1 LNSGGTTLDHAH
13 EGVRD
18 VVGVHQRNAQ
28 ANLRRTTAKRP
39 RRHAFSLR
47 RRKLPLNGLY
57 AACVVAWSEYRNEE
71 GLATDL
77 VAFEPHLDWL
87 ADIHR
92 IRFAINDIRRDA

>member
-1 LNSGGTTLDHAH
+1 
-13 EGVRD
+13 
-18 VVGVHQRNAQ
+18 
-28 ANLRRTTAKRP
+28 
-39 RRHAFSLR
+39 
-47 RRKLPLNGLY
+47 LY